1 MNFWENVEFVR
12 ESKDLTRKELA
23 SLANFSVTSIPTGII
38 RGSIPAADVAYRIAK
53 VLNVSIEYLLTGENN
68 SLQSQI
74 SQLIEHSKKYQKHKT
89 LVEEFETIP
98 QHIQNSIENMIHEIS
113 RQ

>member
-1 MNFWENVEFVR
+1 MNFWENVDFIR
-12 ESKDLTRKELA
+12 EQKDISRKELA
-23 SLANFSVTSIPTGII
+23 YRAEFSLASLSTGII

-68 SLQSQI
+68 SLQTQI
-74 SQLIEHSKKYQKHKT
+74 YQLIENSKKYQKHKT

-98 QHIQNSIENMIHEIS
+98 QHIQKSIENMIHEIS